1 MGTTGQ
7 LGLLALAGH
16 SSQLAPDIPLDES
29 PDNRHSTGIRI
40 ETTARLGAT
49 LRATLWTPSGAVT
62 VGLILI
68 NNGY

>member
-16 SSQLAPDIPLDES
+16 SSQPAPDIPVDES

-49 LRATLWTPSGAVT
+49 LRATSPSGAVT